1 MPLSRERNT
10 IQIGDGLLRE
20 IGVKA
25 NAIIYAGALVVVDAG
40 FAAPGRTAL
49 NLVAIGRAEQ
59 TVNNTGGAD
68 GAQRVKVRRGVF
80 AFKNSAT
87 DPIVAA
93 DLGKDCYVVDDEI
106 VAKTSGAN
114 TRSVAGKV
122 FQVDGDAIFVDF
134 A

>member
-1 MPLSRERNT
+1 MPLAKERNT

-20 IGVKA
+20 VGVKA
-25 NAIIYAGALVVVDAG
+25 NAVIYAGALVVADAG

-59 TVNNTGGAD
+59 TINNAGGAD
-68 GAQRVKVRRGVF
+68 GAQRIRVRRGVF
-80 AFKNSAT
+80 GFKNSPT

-93 DLGKDCYVVDDEI
+93 DIGKDCYVVDDEI

-122 FQVDGDAIFVDF
+122 FQIDGDTIFVDF